1 MEFVDSSLFRVGKAA
16 KSEATALDGLRC
28 RLGAFGLEWGGD
40 RIAVAAVRM
49 MESGFGAI
57 SWDGGK

>member
-16 KSEATALDGLRC
+16 KSEATALDGLR
-28 RLGAFGLEWGGD
+28 FGLEWGGD

-49 MESGFGAI
+49 RESGFGAI